1 MQMPKVEM
9 TDILP
14 KEAWQALEQEI
25 FERYGLNARVY
36 DDKGDTF
43 TGHTTWSNRIC
54 PAIRAQPQGVSA
66 ICSVANQAMA
76 AEARSTQASVVS
88 ECDAGLLKICVPVM
102 VDGQMVGVV
111 GGCGRFLGEGEVD
124 AFMIEKSAGIPVAEV
139 EDLCSGISAMTNDEA
154 ETVAAELAERVD
166 AILRDF
172 ALRR

>member
-1 MQMPKVEM
+1 MQM
-9 TDILP
+9 TDIQL

-36 DDKGDTF
+36 DDKGFTF
-43 TGHTTWSNRIC
+43 TGHTTWSNRLC
-54 PAIRAQPQGVSA
+54 PAIKAVPQGVSA
-66 ICSVANQAMA
+66 ICSVAHQAMA
-76 AEARSTQASVVS
+76 AEARSTSASVVA

-111 GGCGRFLGEGEVD
+111 GGCGRFLAEGEID
-124 AFMIEKSAGIPVAEV
+124 AFMIEKSAGIPETQV
-139 EDLCSGISAMTNDEA
+139 EDLCAGITAMTTDEA
-154 ETVAAELAERVD
+154 ETVAVELAERVD